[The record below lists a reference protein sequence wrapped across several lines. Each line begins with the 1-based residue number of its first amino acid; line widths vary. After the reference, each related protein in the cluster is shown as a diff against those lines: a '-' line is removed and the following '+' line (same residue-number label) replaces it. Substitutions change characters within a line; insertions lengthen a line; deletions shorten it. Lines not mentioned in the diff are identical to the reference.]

1 MGSTA
6 RRVAVVGS
14 GVIGLTAALRLL
26 QSGFSVDVFF
36 RDAFSATASA
46 AAGAYWWPHKAYPP
60 ERVEGWSKSAF
71 DYYRELRENPE
82 SGIRFETHF
91 RFCLDPD
98 ECAYVRHLVDDCEA
112 IDGRAY
118 GVDCVEAYK
127 VVVPVINVPVYMPFL
142 QAQVEQAGAS
152 FFQRELHDLSELKG
166 DYDCIVNCSGLG
178 ARALVEDDSVFPIR
192 GQVVLVSAE
201 ELTPESYRIY
211 TKDGPLTLV
220 LPRGQDCVL
229 GGTGQEN
236 DWDLDPRD
244 ADTRAI
250 LERCAELV
258 PGVANAQIRDVTV
271 GLRPGRSEIRLEL
284 ESPASG
290 PPVVHN
296 YGHGGGGYTV
306 AWGCAEEVAAL
317 VKNTCLG

>member
-1 MGSTA
+1 MDSVE
-6 RRVAVVGS
+6 RKIAVVGS

-26 QSGFSVDVFF
+26 QSGFKVDIFY
-36 RDAFSATASA
+36 RDAFAETASA

-60 ERVEGWSKSAF
+60 ERVEGWSKRTL
-71 DYYRELRENPE
+71 DYYRELRQNPD
-82 SGIRFETHF
+82 SGIRFETHY

-98 ECAYVRHLVDDCEA
+98 ECAYVRHLVDDCKA
-112 IDGRAY
+112 IDGSAY
-118 GVDCVEAYK
+118 GVDSVEAYK

-142 QAQVEQAGAS
+142 QAQVQQAGAG
-152 FFQRELHDLSELKG
+152 FFQRELNDLAELEG

-178 ARALVEDDSVFPIR
+178 ARTLVDDDSVFPIR
-192 GQVVLVSAE
+192 GQVVLVSSDGLAA
-201 ELTPESYRIY
+201 ESYRIY
-211 TKDGPLTLV
+211 AKDGPLTLV

-236 DWDLDPRD
+236 DWDLDPRE

-258 PGVANAQIRDVTV
+258 PAVANAQVRDVTV
-271 GLRPGRSEIRLEL
+271 GLRPGRLEIRLEL
-284 ESPASG
+284 ETSVSG
-290 PPVVHN
+290 PPVIHN

-306 AWGCAEEVAAL
+306 AWGCAEEVAKL
-317 VKNTCLG
+317 VKNSCSG